1 MKPENG
7 DDDMSKKKVIKIDE
21 NKCVGC
27 GKCVNAC
34 VGGALELVDG
44 KAKVTREDFC
54 DGMGVCIGE
63 CPFDA
68 ISFEE
73 VERSAPAKAPTAP
86 APKQPEK
93 KSGGCPGSMSM
104 KFDRKPAGASQKADG
119 GPSALNAWPIQLH
132 LVSPTAEQFQ
142 GTDVL
147 IAASCS
153 AFSMGNFHPA
163 LLEGRGLV
171 IACPKLDM
179 QDGYLE
185 KLTDMFALSKPKSV
199 TIARMEVPCCGGLVR
214 LVEAARAAAGSDLT
228 ITEIVIGL
236 NGDMKAIRNI

>member
-1 MKPENG
+1 
-7 DDDMSKKKVIKIDE
+7 MSKKKVIRIDE
-21 NKCVGC
+21 DKCVGC

-34 VGGALELVDG
+34 HGGALELVDG
-44 KAKVTREDFC
+44 KAKVTREDYC
-54 DGMGVCIGE
+54 DGLGACIGE
-63 CPFDA
+63 CPFGA

-73 VERSAPAKAPTAP
+73 VERSAPAAAPAAP
-86 APKQPEK
+86 APKKPEK

-104 KFDRKPAGASQKADG
+104 KFDRKPSAAATQGTAG

-185 KLTDMFALSKPKSV
+185 KLTDMFALAKPRSV
-199 TIARMEVPCCGGLVR
+199 TVARMEVPCCGGLVR
-214 LVEAARAAAGSDLT
+214 LVEAARTAAGSDLSVNEV
-228 ITEIVIGL
+228 IIGL
-236 NGDMKAIRNI
+236 NGELKGIRNL

>member
-1 MKPENG
+1 
-7 DDDMSKKKVIKIDE
+7 MSKKKVIKINED
-21 NKCVGC
+21 KCVGC

-34 VGGALELVDG
+34 VGGALELIDG
-44 KAKVTREDFC
+44 KAKVTREDYC
-54 DGMGVCIGE
+54 DGMGVCIGQ

-73 VERSAPAKAPTAP
+73 VERIAPAQAASAP
-86 APKQPEK
+86 APKQPQG

-104 KFDRKPAGASQKADG
+104 KFDRRPASEAPKAAA

-142 GTDVL
+142 GADIL

-153 AFSMGNFHPA
+153 AFSMGSFHPA

-179 QDGYLE
+179 QEGYLE
-185 KLTDMFALSKPKSV
+185 KLTDMFALAAPKSV

-214 LVEAARAAAGSDLT
+214 LVEAARAEAGSDLPVS
-228 ITEIVIGL
+228 EIVIGL
-236 NGDMKAIRNI
+236 GGEIKAIRNI